1 MKRPLFILAALA
13 FLAGCGTTQ
22 SQTKGIGSG
31 ADDYK
36 RSPCACADFTPF
48 PVIGFNHVS

>member
-1 MKRPLFILAALA
+1 MRRILLAALA
-13 FLAGCGTTQ
+13 ALALAGCGTTQ

-36 RSPCACADFTPF
+36 QSPCACDFTPF
-48 PVIGFNHVS
+48 PVIRFTDVS